1 MGFISQDPGGRYKR
15 RAAESRRRVFSF
27 IVVVGT
33 LCGMSY
39 WLGGEN
45 VRSGETAYKQQ
56 AQKLQGEKDALEQT
70 ITSLRSDVQSTQVRY
85 EQLETKYQQDAPT
98 GTFKQLTDMVK
109 KQLDSGIKPER
120 LLSVIQ
126 SVRPPKNCTP
136 PAPKRF
142 VMQTPVYK
150 GPHGNV
156 TFGNGIITISGEG
169 EPAVSPTGSAE
180 AWYDPGKPVS
190 ITFDQTGG
198 KQIVKKG
205 LLPIEYSTVIANKE
219 YRFTV
224 AAGERSFISVTSDSC
239 DAQ

>member
-1 MGFISQDPGGRYKR
+1 MSQDPGGRYRR
-15 RAAESRRRVFSF
+15 RAAETRRRVVLFF
-27 IVVVGT
+27 VVLGT
-33 LCGMSY
+33 LCGFAY
-39 WLGGEN
+39 WWGGEN

-56 AQKLQGEKDALEQT
+56 AEKLQTERDTLEQT

-85 EQLETKYQQDAPT
+85 EQLSAKYQQDAPT
-98 GTFKQLTDMVK
+98 GTLKQLTEMVK
-109 KQLDSGIKPER
+109 KQLDSGIQPER
-120 LLSVIQ
+120 LMSVIQ
-126 SVRPPKNCTP
+126 SVRPPKNCIP
-136 PAPKRF
+136 PVTKRF

-156 TFGNGIITISGEG
+156 TFGNGIITVSGEG
-169 EPAVSPTGSAE
+169 EPAVSQTGSAE

-190 ITFDQTGG
+190 ITFVQTGG
-198 KQIVKKG
+198 KELVKKG

>member
-1 MGFISQDPGGRYKR
+1 MSFISQDPGGRYRR
-15 RAAESRRRVFSF
+15 RAAETRRRVFTSA
-27 IVVVGT
+27 VVIGT
-33 LCGMSY
+33 LCGIAY

-45 VRSGETAYKQQ
+45 VKSGEAAYKQQ
-56 AQKLQGEKDALEQT
+56 AQKLQEERGALDQEM
-70 ITSLRSDVQSTQVRY
+70 TSLRSEVQSTQVRY
-85 EQLETKYQQDAPT
+85 QQLEAKYQQDAPT
-98 GTFKQLTDMVK
+98 GTFKQLTDIVK

-126 SVRPPKNCTP
+126 SVRPPKNCTE
-136 PAPKRF
+136 PATKRF

-156 TFGNGIITISGEG
+156 TFGNGAITISGEG
-169 EPAVSPTGSAE
+169 EPAVSQSGSEE
-180 AWYDPGKPVS
+180 AWYDPGKPVTIS
-190 ITFDQTGG
+190 FVQTGG
-198 KQIVKKG
+198 KETVRKG

>member
-1 MGFISQDPGGRYKR
+1 MSQDPGGRYKR
-15 RAAESRRRVFSF
+15 RAAEARKRVVSF
-27 IVVVGT
+27 IIIVGT
-33 LCGMSY
+33 LCGIAY
-39 WLGGEN
+39 WWGGEN

-56 AQKLQGEKDALEQT
+56 AQKLQGEKGELEQT

-85 EQLETKYQQDAPT
+85 EQLEAKYQQDAPT
-98 GTFKQLTDMVK
+98 GTFKQLTDIVK

-136 PAPKRF
+136 PATKRF

-169 EPAVSPTGSAE
+169 EPAVSQTGSAE

-190 ITFDQTGG
+190 ISFVQTGG
-198 KQIVKKG
+198 REIVKKG
-205 LLPIEYSTVIANKE
+205 LLPIEYSTVIATKE

>member
-1 MGFISQDPGGRYKR
+1 MGFISQDPGGRYRR
-15 RAAESRRRVFSF
+15 RAAETRRRVFTF
-27 IVVVGT
+27 ILVVGT
-33 LCGMSY
+33 LCGFAY

-45 VRSGETAYKQQ
+45 VRSGEAAYKQQ
-56 AQKLQGEKDALEQT
+56 AQKLQGERDSLEQT

-85 EQLETKYQQDAPT
+85 EQLQAKYEQDAPT
-98 GTFKQLTDMVK
+98 GTFKQLTDIVK
-109 KQLDSGIKPER
+109 KQLDDGIKPER

-126 SVRPPKNCTP
+126 SVRPPKNCTT
-136 PAPKRF
+136 PATKRF

-156 TFGNGIITISGEG
+156 TFGNGVITVTGEG
-169 EPAVSPTGSAE
+169 EPAVSQSGSAE

-190 ITFDQTGG
+190 ISFMQTGG
-198 KQIVKKG
+198 KNVVKKG
-205 LLPIEYSTVIANKE
+205 LLPIEYSTVIAGKE
-219 YRFTV
+219 YRCTV